1 MPKLSNRVD
10 TFTDSVIRR
19 MTRICN
25 QYGAINLSQGF
36 PEFDPP
42 REITD
47 ALAEVAKKGPHQYA
61 VTYGAQ
67 NFREALAEKQ
77 GKAIGRSID
86 PNTEIV
92 VTCGGTEA
100 MMGQSRFTSH
110 WFRRLMSLIF
120 LWWKR
125 DFRMAQRQL
134 SYVIP
139 PIRVARYLR
148 KKNC

>member
-19 MTRICN
+19 MTRTCN

-42 REITD
+42 KEITD

-67 NFREALAEKQ
+67 NFREALA
-77 GKAIGRSID
+77 AWLFS
-86 PNTEIV
+86 
-92 VTCGGTEA
+92 
-100 MMGQSRFTSH
+100 
-110 WFRRLMSLIF
+110 
-120 LWWKR
+120 
-125 DFRMAQRQL
+125 
-134 SYVIP
+134 
-139 PIRVARYLR
+139 
-148 KKNC
+148 